1 MEDSRGEIVLY
12 KNEDGTIKIDVLM
25 QDETV
30 WLTQD
35 QMARLFNRDKS
46 VISRHISKI
55 FKDGELDS
63 NAVVAKNATT
73 ASDGKVYDV
82 DYYNLDVIIS
92 VGYRVNSTQGTQFR
106 IWATQRLKEYIIKGF
121 TLNDE
126 RFKTGSSMNYFK
138 ELLDRIREIRI
149 SEKVFYQQI
158 KDIYATSI
166 DYDPNSKETQDFF
179 KKIQNKFLWAI
190 SQQTAAEIIYYR
202 SNAKLPMMGITA
214 TGLQKIKKAD
224 IAIAKNYLNEN
235 ELAALKLLV
244 EQYLAFAESQAL
256 AQKPMYM
263 KDWIK
268 KLHDILTINDKAV
281 LMDAG
286 RISHDLAVKKVE
298 GEYAQ
303 YKEQQKAIEK
313 ENSLKALID
322 DAKKLEG
329 DIKKNRTKKK

>member
-12 KNEDGTIKIDVLM
+12 KSEDGNIKVDVLM
-25 QDETV
+25 QNETV
-30 WLTQD
+30 WLTQN
-35 QMARLFNRDKS
+35 QMAELFQKS
-46 VISRHISKI
+46 VSTINEHIKNI
-55 FKDGELDS
+55 FEEGELLEDEVMIKFGNS
-63 NAVVAKNATT
+63 EFAKKPTN
-73 ASDGKVYDV
+73 
-82 DYYNLDVIIS
+82 YYSLDVIIS
-92 VGYRVNSTQGTQFR
+92 VGYRVKSTQGTQFR

-121 TLNDE
+121 SLNDE
-126 RFKTGSSMNYFK
+126 RFKAGSSMNYFK

-166 DYDPNSKETQDFF
+166 DYNPNSKETQDFF
-179 KKIQNKFLWAI
+179 KKVQNKFLWAI

-214 TGLQKIKKAD
+214 TGLQKIKKTD
-224 IAIAKNYLNEN
+224 IAVAKNYLKED

-256 AQKPMYM
+256 AHKPMYM

-298 GEYAQ
+298 GEYIQ

-313 ENSLKALID
+313 ENSIKALID
-322 DAKKLEG
+322 DAKNLES
-329 DIKKNRTKKK
+329 DIRKNKTKKK

>member
-329 DIKKNRTKKK
+329 DIKKNRSKKK